1 MKFLHRAKEGKS
13 GRGQIGVLFIMSVI
27 VLIIFVGV
35 SIDLGLAYVTKTT
48 LGKAVD
54 AAALVAMKNVSQ
66 GTGGYTCNI
75 TSVAGLA
82 ADKEFNLNYQSIM
95 LGATPTPNV
104 CFSLDAN
111 SNTLV
116 TVSATA
122 TINTHFIRILGSA
135 YDTLNVSASATAQR
149 NPMVMSLVLDVSYSM
164 ENNGGSAALPTA
176 VNNFIADFNG
186 TTTDSDTIDTVSV
199 VTFGTYATVTVP
211 NASPFQSKISSA
223 MQTNFWANNIVN
235 YTNSQAGLS
244 AGQKEILL
252 VPKTANLLRVV
263 VFFTDGWPN
272 IIQDTLT
279 CPAATKGGKSTTA
292 SLLYCGCDPG
302 DVSLGLCANTPCKYP
317 TGESS
322 YPVCIFD
329 PSTCTSNNT
338 CNQPASGCGSSSS
351 DLPTVFPDQQ
361 FNASESLSNVTY
373 CGGTAPGGEE
383 LASDAMY
390 RAVQIANNPNTNSYT
405 STWNGGVAQIGMLH
419 QDTYVYA
426 IGMGTAITG
435 QPAAEEFLREVAND
449 PAASTF
455 DSTLPIGEAVF
466 ASDAAD
472 LNQVFQEIAAKI
484 LLRLSK

>member
-1 MKFLHRAKEGKS
+1 MKFLHRAKEEKNE
-13 GRGQIGVLFIMSVI
+13 RGQIGA
-27 VLIIFVGV
+27 LIIVSLVVLLVFVGL
-35 SIDLGLAYVTKTT
+35 SIDLGLAYITKTT

-54 AAALVAMKNVSQ
+54 AAALVAMKNVNQ

-82 ADKEFNLNYQSIM
+82 ADKEFNINYQSVPN
-95 LGATPTPNV
+95 LSTTPTPNV

-122 TINTHFIRILGSA
+122 TISTYFIRVLGPA
-135 YDTLNVSASATAQR
+135 YDTLSISASATAQR

-164 ENNGGSAALPTA
+164 ESNGGSGALPTA

-186 TTTDSDTIDTVSV
+186 TTTDSDNIDTVSV
-199 VTFGTYATVTVP
+199 ITFGTYATVTVP
-211 NASPFQSKISSA
+211 NASPFQSKISTA
-223 MQTNFWANNIVN
+223 MSTNYWAGGLINW
-235 YTNSQAGLS
+235 TNSQAGLA

-252 VPKTANLLRVV
+252 VPKTSNNLLRVV

-272 IIQDTLT
+272 IQQDTLT
-279 CPAATKGGKSTTA
+279 CPANGTTKASTA
-292 SLLYCGCDPG
+292 NLLYCGCDPG
-302 DVSLGLCANTPCKYP
+302 DQSLGLCNLSGTNSL
-317 TGESS
+317 EF
-322 YPVCIFD
+322 FD
-329 PSTCTSNNT
+329 PTTCATNNS
-338 CNQPASGCGSSSS
+338 CNAPSGCGSFTGTLGTGNSAVN
-351 DLPTVFPDQQ
+351 PQNFPDQQ
-361 FNASESLSNVTY
+361 TGGPEELKDVTY
-373 CGGTAPGGEE
+373 CGGPSGLTPN
-383 LASDAMY
+383 SDAMY
-390 RAVQIANNPNTNSYT
+390 RTVQIVNNPNTNPYT
-405 STWNGGVAQIGMLH
+405 ATWNAGVAQIGMLH
-419 QDTYVYA
+419 QDTYIYA

-435 QPAAEEFLREVAND
+435 QPAAQEFLREVAND